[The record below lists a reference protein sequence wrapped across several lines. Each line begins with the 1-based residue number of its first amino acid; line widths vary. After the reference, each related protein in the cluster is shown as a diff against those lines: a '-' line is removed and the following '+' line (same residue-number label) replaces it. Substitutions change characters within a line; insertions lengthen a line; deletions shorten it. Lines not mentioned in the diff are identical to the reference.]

1 MDKPNFLN
9 DVVKKLCD
17 TLPPNLQTM
26 KKDMEK
32 TFHSVLQST
41 FSKLDLVTREEFD
54 TQTKVLARSRK
65 KIETLEEKIKE
76 LEKIIHDK
84 HRTK

>member
-1 MDKPNFLN
+1 MDKPSFLN
-9 DVVKKLCD
+9 DLVKKLCD

-41 FSKLDLVTREEFD
+41 FTKLDLVTREEFD

-65 KIETLEEKIKE
+65 KIEALEEKIKE
-76 LEKIIHDK
+76 LEKSIHDK
-84 HRTK
+84 HRSQ